1 VETRFVSYEELQRDK
16 RADREEDARR
26 LRLGLVT
33 PEQLHAEY
41 SLFPLDA
48 EVRMIDFCETVNYR
62 TGALSERAVVNLLE
76 EIREIVTAPNA
87 EKATRVWGFDFTAVW
102 PMPNL
107 RGAGE
112 GKIARW
118 LEHRLV

>member
-48 EVRMIDFCETVNYR
+48 EVRMIDFCETVNRYYD
-62 TGALSERAVVNLLE
+62 
-76 EIREIVTAPNA
+76 P
-87 EKATRVWGFDFTAVW
+87 
-102 PMPNL
+102 
-107 RGAGE
+107 
-112 GKIARW
+112 
-118 LEHRLV
+118 